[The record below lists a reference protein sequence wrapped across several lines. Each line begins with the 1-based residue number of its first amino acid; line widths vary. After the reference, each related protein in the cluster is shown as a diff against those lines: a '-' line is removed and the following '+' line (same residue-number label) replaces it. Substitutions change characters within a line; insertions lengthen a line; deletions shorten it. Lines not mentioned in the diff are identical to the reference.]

1 MNNNAD
7 FWTSIESITNDG
19 FTSEGLQ
26 KLDRYANNSLV
37 GNLYI
42 NDFHRS
48 NSMAAQR
55 EVQRMSLQPYS
66 REQKLMQIRSLRES
80 RISKECSNA
89 ERNKLKEM

>member
-66 REQKLMQIRSLRES
+66 REQKLMQIRSLQES
-80 RISKECSNA
+80 RTSKECANA
-89 ERNKLKEM
+89 ERRKL

>member
-1 MNNNAD
+1 MNNKAD
-7 FWTSIESITNDG
+7 FWMCIESIINDG

-26 KLDRYANNSLV
+26 KLDRYAEQLL

-89 ERNKLKEM
+89 ERNKLKG

>member
-1 MNNNAD
+1 M
-7 FWTSIESITNDG
+7 
-19 FTSEGLQ
+19 Q
-26 KLDRYANNSLV
+26 NNSLV
-37 GNLYI
+37 GKLYI

-80 RISKECSNA
+80 LISKECANA
-89 ERNKLKEM
+89 ERNKLKG